1 MTLAENEREAES
13 VVEGMSKVESMV
25 EGVVPK
31 TVSVVKGVTS
41 PVNEFVP
48 GV

>member
-1 MTLAENEREAES
+1 MAENERKVES
-13 VVEGMSKVESMV
+13 VAEGMSMLESMV

-31 TVSVVKGVTS
+31 AVSVVEGVTS
-41 PVNEFVP
+41 LVNELVS